1 MLGIAGKLGDA
12 EQILVEL
19 LETDL
24 QGLQEW
30 LADVAPIVRTLGR
43 EADFLARFWQNEPLT
58 HGRRQPARFL
68 AVTSSA
74 QSRLY
79 AAMGAKPQ
87 EADARLLAAR
97 EAPAADAAAS
107 EHAQRAFDFYR
118 SVGAERLAQEAERLL
133 GIPKTGTS
141 TG

>member
-1 MLGIAGKLGDA
+1 LGIAGKLEDA

-24 QGLQEW
+24 QGLNSW
-30 LADVAPIVRTLGR
+30 LGDVAPVVRSLGR
-43 EADFLARFWQNEPLT
+43 EAEFLARFGQNERLT
-58 HGRRQPARFL
+58 RWEEAASAILAGDFGRAIQ
-68 AVTSSA
+68 
-74 QSRLY
+74 LY
-79 AAMGAKPQ
+79 ASIGARPQ

-97 EAPAADAAAS
+97 EAPAADAGAR

-118 SVGAERLAQEAERLL
+118 SVGAERLAREAERLL
-133 GIPKTGTS
+133 GIPKTETS